1 MNQIRQRSGS
11 IRIVYVAGLVFL
23 VASLSWFGLEYTVT
37 HAEGSLPE
45 HAAADVIAA
54 LAGSPDRM
62 TYAQSLVKQGIA
74 PDIMSTLVDPI
85 CLRERERG
93 PRPACATRVRNTIDE
108 AVVLRR
114 IFDHEGFARAI
125 VVTSDSHLARATA
138 IFDIIF
144 AGSGIDVHFVASPE
158 AHLTREHVNKEVTSY
173 LPSLAAA
180 VLARFVP
187 ALYEW
192 SSRNRPVC
200 QDSLNLS
207 HN

>member
-1 MNQIRQRSGS
+1 MNQIQQRSGS

-23 VASLSWFGLEYTVT
+23 VASLSWFGLAYIVT

-45 HAAADVIAA
+45 HVATDVIAV

-85 CLRERERG
+85 CLRERG
-93 PRPACATRVRNTIDE
+93 PRPACATCVRNTIDE

-114 IFDHEGFARAI
+114 IFVHQGFTRAI
-125 VVTSDSHLARATA
+125 VVTSGYHLARATA

-158 AHLTREHVNKEVTSY
+158 AHLTRKQVNREVTSY
-173 LPSLAAA
+173 LPSLAVA

-192 SSRNRPVC
+192 SLRNRPVC

-207 HN
+207 CN